1 MKTGYKIVA
10 IIERVDGKEPLIRIS
25 DPNFKVI
32 KAKDGDICIV
42 HSNTEKY
49 YPIINNTE
57 KKIHFTS

>member
-10 IIERVDGKEPLIRIS
+10 IIEKADGKEPLIRIS
-25 DPNFKVI
+25 DPNYKVI
-32 KAKDGDICIV
+32 KAKDGDISIV